1 MLKYLVI
8 LLDGTSVSYCHCDNP
23 NTTPRLIPLHTLKDA
38 IFYAMKENLTIQFV
52 WPDYELPQEY
62 KDVIA
67 TIDHANIVPATLTD
81 EADVVVYNGIPAD
94 VPDSVTAVVRLTLQ
108 ELLDNAGKFV
118 PVLQKATRLNVVV
131 RDPESFSDSTVESY
145 ANALDL
151 LAEAVKGEYARDH
164 AVQLN
169 LLTDR
174 MMLTEM
180 NNCNAVWETLTL
192 APDGRFYI
200 CPAFYY
206 SGCKPVGSVAEGIDI
221 RNPQLYRLDHAPICR
236 NCDAWHCR
244 RCVWLNRRTT
254 LEVNTPSHEQCVMSH
269 TEREASRRLLASIRQ
284 LGAFLPDKEISELDY
299 NDPFEKVTKL
309 L

>member
-8 LLDGTSVSYCHCDNP
+8 LLDDTSVSYCHCDNP
-23 NTTPRLIPLHTLKDA
+23 NKNPRLIPLDTLKDA
-38 IFYAMKENLTIQFV
+38 IRYAMKENLTIQFV

-67 TIDHANIVPATLTD
+67 TIDHANIVPATLTE
-81 EADVVVYNGIPAD
+81 EADIVVYDGIPAD
-94 VPDSVTAVVRLTLQ
+94 VTEGSAVVVRLTLQ
-108 ELLDNAGKFV
+108 DLLDNADRLIPALRKV
-118 PVLQKATRLNVVV
+118 SRLNIVV
-131 RDPESFSDSTVESY
+131 RDPECFKDDIVERYQSV
-145 ANALDL
+145 LDR
-151 LAEAVKGEYARDH
+151 LAAAVKEEYAGGH

-174 MMLTEM
+174 MMLSEM
-180 NNCNAVWETLTL
+180 NNCNAGWENLTL
-192 APDGRFYI
+192 APDGRFYV

-206 SGCKPVGSVAEGIDI
+206 SGDKAVGSLAEGIDI
-221 RNPQLYRLDHAPICR
+221 RNPQLYRRDHAPICR

-254 LEVNTPSHEQCVMSH
+254 LEVNTPSHEQCVIAH

-284 LGAFLPDKEISELDY
+284 LGTFLPDKDIPEIDY
-299 NDPFEKVTKL
+299 NDPFEKVRQ
-309 L
+309 

>member
-8 LLDGTSVSYCHCDNP
+8 LLDDTSVSYCHCDNP
-23 NTTPRLIPLHTLKDA
+23 NKNPRLIPLDTLKDA
-38 IFYAMKENLTIQFV
+38 ILYAMKENLTIQFV

-67 TIDHANIVPATLTD
+67 TIDHANIVPATLTE
-81 EADVVVYNGIPAD
+81 EADIVVYDGIPAD
-94 VPDSVTAVVRLTLQ
+94 VTECSTVVVRLKLQ
-108 ELLDNAGKFV
+108 DLLD
-118 PVLQKATRLNVVV
+118 KADRLIPALRKASRLNIVV
-131 RDPESFSDSTVESY
+131 RDPESFKDDMAERYQS
-145 ANALDL
+145 ALDR
-151 LAEAVKGEYARDH
+151 LAAAVKEEYAGGH
-164 AVQLN
+164 TVQLN

-180 NNCNAVWETLTL
+180 NNCNAGWETLTL
-192 APDGRFYI
+192 APDGRFYV

-206 SGCKPVGSVAEGIDI
+206 SGDKAVGSLAEGIDI

-284 LGAFLPDKEISELDY
+284 LGTFLPDKDIPEIDY
-299 NDPFEKVTKL
+299 NDPFEKVKQ
-309 L
+309 